1 MPLDLESMLR
11 KCSILNFEEALLRIA
26 ADESK
31 HADWLSEKINELG
44 GLLPGVVKTY
54 PTERN
59 SWQYLL
65 DDLEEEQQYA
75 AELETEMLSVESD
88 YPDIMELLRRID
100 EEEREHRARNQRDA
114 DEERSPGFM
123 AGVGSRS

>member
-1 MPLDLESMLR
+1 VSFMNSLSEWWRRWFGSSKDGAIRSWASCGTDTLTKSNMPLDLDSMLR
-11 KCSILNFEEALLRIA
+11 RCVSSISEALLRIA

-44 GLLPGVVKTY
+44 GLLPAVVKTY

-65 DDLEEEQQYA
+65 DDLEEERQCA
-75 AELETEMLSVESD
+75 ADRRLQHAHGRR
-88 YPDIMELLRRID
+88 LR
-100 EEEREHRARNQRDA
+100 
-114 DEERSPGFM
+114 S
-123 AGVGSRS
+123 